1 MSSTA
6 ILWLIGAIIPLLHL
20 VGLGLAIHAILTTRT
35 SQGAI
40 AWALSLVFFPYLSV
54 ILYLVFGRRRF
65 HGYVEAHRRGNS
77 TLDRLAAELRDRLQ
91 ERRAHLCGPGKRFAA
106 LESLGLFPFTTGNT
120 TRLLIDGEATFR
132 AIFAAIDGATQC
144 ILVQFFIIRNDSLG
158 RELQERLI
166 RKARAGVKV
175 CLLFDEIGSLW
186 LPKRYIAE
194 LRAAGVSAKP
204 FNTRR
209 GWLNPFQ
216 INFRNHRK
224 IVLVDGEVAFVG
236 GHNVGV
242 EYLGQSARFGHW
254 RDTHIE
260 VRGPAVA
267 AIQWS
272 FIQDWH
278 WATDE
283 ILEPPWSCTA
293 APGDG
298 AASAERGNV
307 MVLPTSP
314 ARDVSICS
322 LMLLAAISAARRRV
336 WITSPYFVPDETV
349 YDVLQLAAMRGVDVR
364 IMLPARPDHLLV
376 YLSSFSYL
384 ASGES
389 VGVKFYRYQ
398 AGFLHQKVFVIDD
411 DLAAVGTAN
420 LDNRSMRLNF
430 ELTVLV
436 ADGAFAAQVSGMLEE
451 DFSQCVRADKAELGQ
466 RGRKNVI
473 FRAAVQVARLLSP
486 IQ

>member
-6 ILWLIGAIIPLLHL
+6 ILWILGALIPALHL
-20 VGLGLAIHAILTTRT
+20 LGLALAIHAILTTRT

-40 AWALSLVFFPYLSV
+40 AWALSLVFFPYVSV
-54 ILYLVFGRRRF
+54 ILYLVFGRTKF

-77 TLDRLAAELRDRLQ
+77 TLDHLAADLRNRLQ
-91 ERRAHLCGPGKRFAA
+91 QHRAELAGADERFAVF
-106 LESLGLFPFTTGNT
+106 ESLGLFPFTAGNA
-120 TRLLIDGEATFR
+120 TRLLIDGDATFD
-132 AIFAAIDGATQC
+132 AIFAAIDAATEC
-144 ILVQFFIIRNDSLG
+144 ILVQFFIVRNDALG
-158 RELQERLI
+158 DALRDRLI
-166 RKARAGVKV
+166 RKARSGVKV
-175 CLLFDEIGSLW
+175 YFLFDEIGSLW

-224 IVLVDGEVAFVG
+224 IVLVDGQVAFVG

-242 EYLGQSARFGHW
+242 EYLGQSKRFGHW

-272 FIQDWH
+272 FVQDWH

-283 ILEPPWSCTA
+283 ILQPPGVCTA
-293 APGDG
+293 RPERDSPAPAGG
-298 AASAERGNV
+298 KA

-314 ARDVSICS
+314 ALDVSICS

-349 YDVLQLAAMRGVDVR
+349 YDALQLAAMRGVDVR

-389 VGVKFYRYQ
+389 VGVKFYRYR
-398 AGFLHQKVFVIDD
+398 AGFLHQKVFLVDD

-436 ADGAFAAQVSGMLEE
+436 ADGAFAAQVSRMLEE
-451 DFSQCVRADKAELGQ
+451 DFGRCVRADKAELGK
-466 RGRKNVI
+466 RGRRNVV